1 MNIYLRLACYGCRCK
16 DGASHSDLTIA
27 DFWGVQDI
35 MPDFDDD
42 KGVGLILVGSDKGKK
57 ILENIGLEVRLSNME
72 DAVLRFNRSYMD
84 PPASHPQRDD
94 FFKFVSRGMTVACS
108 VERILEVLLYKRVYR
123 RLRRMIKRVF
133 KF

>member
-1 MNIYLRLACYGCRCK
+1 MNIYLHPACYGCKCK
-16 DGASHSDLTIA
+16 DGVSHSDLTMA
-27 DFWGVQDI
+27 DFWGIQNI
-35 MPDFDDD
+35 MSDFYDD
-42 KGVGLILVGSDKGKK
+42 KGGLVLVGSGKGKQCWK
-57 ILENIGLEVRLSNME
+57 IIGLETRFSNME
-72 DAVLRFNRSYMD
+72 DAVSRFNRSYMD

-108 VERILEVLLYKRVYR
+108 VERILAVPLYKRVYR